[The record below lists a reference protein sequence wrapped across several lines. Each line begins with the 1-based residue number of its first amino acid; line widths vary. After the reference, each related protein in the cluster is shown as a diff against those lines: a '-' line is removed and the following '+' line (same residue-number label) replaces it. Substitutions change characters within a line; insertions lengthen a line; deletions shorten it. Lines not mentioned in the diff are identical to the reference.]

1 MLWNWECCDL
11 RALSGKF
18 LREKSC
24 YPESFCFFWLCWVH
38 WKSFTLAQHC
48 WLRWR
53 QKSALLL
60 WSLSCRMLAKTFI
73 SMQRHIYCWIKVW
86 TSINKEGT
94 LYFQKHIFQPKLS
107 KHGCFV
113 LSCVTWND
121 CFFLFF
127 PNWCLFCKFW
137 RWLMKYE
144 AAPYRPYFLRL
155 LIIFDW
161 KHILFPDTLEF
172 PNSTAQDQKF
182 HQQHLEFNFLS
193 FSFSLFSKLNLVRC
207 FWVFSEWIQVRVPKE
222 QWILQSFKVF
232 GCSAVQQL
240 ERPSIKSKCHMSR
253 SSFTFYT
260 LLVLIQNY
268 NNKTYVHICVWYQTE
283 ILVEYGIS
291 PAVSQKSKHFLHF
304 QFS

>member
-1 MLWNWECCDL
+1 
-11 RALSGKF
+11 
-18 LREKSC
+18 
-24 YPESFCFFWLCWVH
+24 
-38 WKSFTLAQHC
+38 
-48 WLRWR
+48 
-53 QKSALLL
+53 
-60 WSLSCRMLAKTFI
+60 
-73 SMQRHIYCWIKVW
+73 MQRQIYRWIKVW
-86 TSINKEGT
+86 TSINKEGI